1 MITVDASGKAAME
14 RRRTWLI
21 GGILLVAYA
30 MMTLVGWMGTALSV
44 GRLPSLLISA
54 AFLIFAV
61 GIGRGGSVTARRPLG
76 TGALIALALWHA
88 GAPWLFDLIPDT
100 AYDHP
105 GYFAAVQML
114 TITGVVVELVLAI
127 IAVTQIGRTGVVPPP
142 WRWAPLWVLI
152 AVIAGQ
158 LPQTGAV
165 LGSMVTS
172 QDALVTI
179 NALAALLNAAGVCF
193 LGVLAIVLGTRRE
206 PASVVVY

>member
-1 MITVDASGKAAME
+1 MVTVDESGRAGMQ

-30 MMTLVGWMGTALSV
+30 LMTLVGWMGTVLSV

-54 AFLIFAV
+54 AFFLFAI

-88 GAPWLFDLIPDT
+88 GAPWLFDVIPDA
-100 AYDHP
+100 AYRDP
-105 GYFAAVQML
+105 DLSAVLQMA
-114 TITGVVVELVLAI
+114 TVTGVVIELVLAI
-127 IAVTQIGRTGVVPPP
+127 IVVTQIGRIGVVPVP

-152 AVIAGQ
+152 AVVVGQ
-158 LPQTGAV
+158 LPQTGA
-165 LGSMVTS
+165 LQGSMAFS
-172 QDALVTI
+172 QEALVTI
-179 NALAALLNAAGVCF
+179 NALFAVINAAGVCF

>member
-1 MITVDASGKAAME
+1 MVTVDESGKAGMQ

-30 MMTLVGWMGTALSV
+30 LMTLVGWMGTVLSV
-44 GRLPSLLISA
+44 GRLPSVLVST
-54 AFLIFAV
+54 AFLLFAI

-76 TGALIALALWHA
+76 TSALIALALWHA
-88 GAPWLFDLIPDT
+88 GAPWLFDLIPDA
-100 AYDHP
+100 AYDAP
-105 GYFAAVQML
+105 DSFAAAQML
-114 TITGVVVELVLAI
+114 TITGVVLELVLAI
-127 IAVTQIGRTGVVPPP
+127 IAVTQIGRTGVVPAP

-152 AVIAGQ
+152 AIIAGQ
-158 LPQTGAV
+158 LPQTAAL

-172 QDALVTI
+172 QDALVTM
-179 NALAALLNAAGVCF
+179 NALFALINAAGVCF